1 MTNVPTGR
9 VLDLLLIGFLFALGA
24 CQGSADSGRNAV
36 AEVSHSELQGNK
48 SSVAPTSDA
57 TVAPVQT
64 GHEQAPVEDSALRK
78 YVDDSA
84 YVIVEVDLNLD
95 GRLDRVVSSAEN
107 AGDTLLFFINDG
119 ARFYQALTSI
129 NLTEDGGRILRAV
142 SPTPTNL
149 HPEVLQIETY
159 FPQGEDEAV
168 HYIRY
173 ADGGWKLS
181 RTVYSVS
188 DWRGQDGIHY
198 VCEVSQDLPMADLPK
213 PNISA
218 RIKQLP
224 EEEKRR
230 KQCKE
235 KSDG

>member
-1 MTNVPTGR
+1 MTNVLTRR
-9 VLDLLLIGFLFALGA
+9 VLDFLLIGLLFGLGA

-36 AEVSHSELQGNK
+36 AEISHPKIKDNK
-48 SSVAPTSDA
+48 SSVASTSDA
-57 TVAPVQT
+57 TVAPVKT
-64 GHEQAPVEDSALRK
+64 GRVHALVEDSALRK

-107 AGDTLLFFINDG
+107 AGNTLLFFINDG
-119 ARFYQALTSI
+119 AKFYQALTSI
-129 NLTEDGGRILRAV
+129 NLTEDGGRVLRSV

-149 HPEVLQIETY
+149 HPEVLKIETY

-173 ADGGWKLS
+173 ADGGWQLS

-188 DWRGQDGIHY
+188 DWRDHDGIRY

-213 PNISA
+213 PDVSA

-230 KQCKE
+230 NQCAE
-235 KSDG
+235 KSGG